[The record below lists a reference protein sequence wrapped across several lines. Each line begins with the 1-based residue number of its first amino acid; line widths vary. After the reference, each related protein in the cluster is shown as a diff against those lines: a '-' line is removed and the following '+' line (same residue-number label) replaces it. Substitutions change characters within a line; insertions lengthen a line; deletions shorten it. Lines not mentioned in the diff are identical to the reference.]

1 MDHVISYY
9 HVASDTEKIIS
20 EGPTDLT
27 SSADDLEVQEEAP
40 LEHLPESML
49 QDMVRVSRWLVEYGR
64 NQDFV
69 NIYYQIRSSQLDRS
83 IKGLKEPFWKSI
95 SSSVVAYSSARGDTP
110 TKRKDTPTKKPVKQ
124 PVLTV
129 FPTLQHLK
137 QTNPKFDH
145 VLQGTAT
152 SSKNKT
158 TTCPSTVHKL
168 RSNATLFL
176 QQLLNFQGTAG
187 AMLASQE
194 TSSSAISYNSKFSR
208 HLLSIYICKVLG
220 NLQLN
225 LLSKSKVYEDQ
236 ALSAIFLHE
245 NYNYIL
251 KALEKSELIQLVA
264 VTQNTAKRSYQE
276 HIEQQI
282 QTYQCS
288 CLKVTD
294 YIPEKKLLCS
304 NPESS
309 FGTRSDR

>member
-1 MDHVISYY
+1 SPYEAEELYHPCAQTEGEPAAVQENVEKTLSCMDHVISYY

-152 SSKNKT
+152 SSKNKY
-158 TTCPSTVHKL
+158 PSLIT
-168 RSNATLFL
+168 SM
-176 QQLLNFQGTAG
+176 GTFG
-187 AMLASQE
+187 A
-194 TSSSAISYNSKFSR
+194 
-208 HLLSIYICKVLG
+208 
-220 NLQLN
+220 
-225 LLSKSKVYEDQ
+225 
-236 ALSAIFLHE
+236 
-245 NYNYIL
+245 
-251 KALEKSELIQLVA
+251 KALGGLPRQH
-264 VTQNTAKRSYQE
+264 QE
-276 HIEQQI
+276 
-282 QTYQCS
+282 
-288 CLKVTD
+288 
-294 YIPEKKLLCS
+294 
-304 NPESS
+304 
-309 FGTRSDR
+309 